1 MKQIR
6 RKLFLSI
13 FMLFVTAVTL
23 TSTTLAWFARNQE
36 AWTDEFELE
45 IENTDGLL
53 ISIDGVNFYSDVNN
67 DELFKA
73 ITAKKL
79 GKAVKDVT
87 EDEVKANVTKLSS
100 VTTNDLSTFT
110 TVDNASTIKD
120 GYYEHHTANK
130 DNYVVFDLYFK
141 AQTSKNQAN
150 KNYSVQFV
158 NSLDEVPMSYIKADD
173 ATVKLHNKLT
183 TIDGEY
189 GPAIENKDSITVNP
203 ANAMRIGVTHQESI
217 NTIYEPYAGLGSYAL
232 ASEATDIYNPEKN
245 AMLTYFNNSHTT
257 KLAPLEN
264 LDVYK
269 NTEKNFDG
277 NVSFGTIVPTEDKTD
292 YVPIK
297 ITVSIWLE
305 GMDADYLVGTDSNHI
320 KIFLSFSM
328 KEVI

>member
-23 TSTTLAWFARNQE
+23 TSTTFAWFARNKE

-79 GKAVKDVT
+79 GKAVNDVT
-87 EDEVKANVTKLSS
+87 EDEIKANVTKLSS
-100 VTTNDLSTFT
+100 VTTKDLTNFT

-120 GYYEHHTANK
+120 GFYEHHIANK

-141 AQTSKNQAN
+141 TQTSKNQAN
-150 KNYSVQFV
+150 KNYTVQFV
-158 NSLDEVPMSYIKADD
+158 NSLDEAAISYIKAND
-173 ATVKLHNKLT
+173 ADVKLHNKLNS
-183 TIDGEY
+183 ILGEY
-189 GPAIENKDSITVNP
+189 GPTVAGKEVITVNP
-203 ANAMRIGVTHQESI
+203 ANAMRIGVTHHENV
-217 NTIYEPYAGLGSYAL
+217 NTIYEPYDNLGSYAL
-232 ASEATDIYNPEKN
+232 KDAQEDIYNPDKN
-245 AMLTYFNNSHTT
+245 AMLTYFNNTHNT
-257 KLAPLEN
+257 KLAPLDN

-269 NTEKNFDG
+269 NTEKDFDG
-277 NVSFGTIVPTEDKTD
+277 NVNFGTIVPNSDKTD

-297 ITVSIWLE
+297 ITVAIWLE
-305 GMDADYLVGTDSNHI
+305 GMDADYFVGVDSNSI
-320 KIFLSFSM
+320 KIFLNFSM

>member
-67 DELFKA
+67 EELWKA

-79 GKAVKDVT
+79 GKAVGEVT
-87 EDEVKANVTKLSS
+87 DAEVEKNVTKLSS
-100 VTTNDLSTFT
+100 VTTNDLNTFT
-110 TVDNASTIKD
+110 TVDNASTVVD
-120 GYYEHHTANK
+120 GYYQPHTANK
-130 DNYVVFDLYFK
+130 DNYVVFDLWFTT
-141 AQTSKNQAN
+141 QTSKNQAN

-158 NSLDEVPMSYIKADD
+158 SSTDEAAISYIKADD
-173 ATVKLHNKLT
+173 ANVKLHNKLT
-183 TIDGEY
+183 TTAGEF
-189 GPAIENKDSITVNP
+189 GPGIENKEAITVNP
-203 ANAMRIGVTHQESI
+203 KDAMRIGVTHANG
-217 NTIYEPYAGLGSYAL
+217 NTIFEPYQGLGSYAL
-232 ASEATDIYNPEKN
+232 KDNTNDLYNPNKN
-245 AMLTYFNNSHTT
+245 AMLTYFNNSHNT
-257 KLAPLEN
+257 KLAPLDD

-277 NVSFGTIVPTEDKTD
+277 DVSFGTIVPNSENTD

-297 ITVSIWLE
+297 VTVSIWLE

-320 KIFLSFSM
+320 KIFLNFKM

>member
-67 DELFKA
+67 EELFKA

-79 GKAVKDVT
+79 GKAVSDVT
-87 EDEVKANVTKLSS
+87 QDEVNANVTKLSS
-100 VTTNDLSTFT
+100 VTTNDLINFT

-150 KNYSVQFV
+150 KSYSVQFV
-158 NSLDEVPMSYIKADD
+158 NSTDEVTQSYIKAND
-173 ATVKLHNKLT
+173 ANVKLHNKLT
-183 TIDGEY
+183 TQADTY
-189 GPAIENKDSITVNP
+189 GPGLEGKEIITVNP
-203 ANAMRIGVTHQESI
+203 KDAMRIGVTHGEV

-232 ASEATDIYNPEKN
+232 KDETNDLYNPDKN
-245 AMLTYFNNSHTT
+245 AMLTYFNNTHNT
-257 KLAPLEN
+257 KLSPLDN

-277 NVSFGTIVPTEDKTD
+277 NVSFGTIIPNDDKTD

-320 KIFLSFSM
+320 KIFLNFSM